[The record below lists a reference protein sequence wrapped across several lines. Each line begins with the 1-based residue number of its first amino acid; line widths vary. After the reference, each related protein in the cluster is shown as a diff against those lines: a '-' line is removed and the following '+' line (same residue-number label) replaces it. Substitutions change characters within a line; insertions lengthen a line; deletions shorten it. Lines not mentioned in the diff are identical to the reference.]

1 MASWGNSAYPRHDEE
16 KSHEA
21 PTRNNHIHNLSGKVF
36 RNKMVKMFNELTE
49 TVGQTSS
56 KIQEDMKE
64 TVEWK
69 QIIQEEMRENK
80 ATNRNVINE
89 IFARRNGNL
98 RGCPQQLN
106 DNS

>member
-1 MASWGNSAYPRHDEE
+1 MGKQCISPHDEE

-69 QIIQEEMRENK
+69 QIIQEETRENK
-80 ATNRNVINE
+80 TTNT
-89 IFARRNGNL
+89 
-98 RGCPQQLN
+98 CHQ
-106 DNS
+106 